1 MKTNEIFNE
10 FPNLTLD
17 SNLLD
22 IEDMWDLLYFFIK
35 CEENFG
41 IQIFDLEVEILER
54 KNVKISEVF
63 EYFDFLKNEKLTK
76 FVNDF
81 YIENKND
88 LIGVRQKEIESIRD
102 KKINDLIKKSS

>member
-1 MKTNEIFNE
+1 METNEIFKE

-35 CEENFG
+35 CEDNFDV
-41 IQIFDLEVEILER
+41 QIFDLEAEMLER

-63 EYFDFLKNEKLTK
+63 EYFDFLKNKKLTE
-76 FVNDF
+76 FVNRF
-81 YIENKND
+81 FIENKND

-102 KKINDLIKKSS
+102 KKITDLIG